1 MFRRLTVCAALGAV
15 FAGCGP
21 WQRVGSSPQPD
32 ATSSVTQL
40 FDMASVYH
48 RLGRLA
54 VGGALPFVGTAAF
67 AAGPG
72 DSTIVLVGLSLENR
86 VLSFTRDS
94 TGFVAHY
101 HVDVAAAQPGRAG
114 ITAGRDE
121 TVRAPTYSETL
132 RNDES
137 VVYQQ
142 ELHLLPGTYHLTV
155 HVRDLTSSQQ
165 NEAAM
170 DITVPHYPAGTTSE
184 PIVAYEV
191 TGREHQSDSLSVILN
206 PRGTVSYGSDT
217 LLAYIEG
224 YRMRP
229 NQVVP
234 IEIRDQ
240 HDNLILRDSLRFT
253 GGQEVEGQVVRLTPD
268 SAPLGELKLV
278 VGTGKVERTTSAIV
292 SLSSDWVVTNYEEM
306 ISLLRYFG
314 HQDDLKG
321 LRDAPAADRAR
332 LWREFYHKSDPV
344 PTTPE
349 NEALDLYFSRLA
361 VADRRFRDE
370 GVAGWRTDRGEVY
383 IQLGEPDE
391 VYDASA
397 TVQGLGRVIRWVYV
411 DQRLSLIFQDET
423 GFGRFRLST
432 TSRAEFER
440 AVDRQ
445 RRRTG

>member
-1 MFRRLTVCAALGAV
+1 MFRRWAACAALGAV
-15 FAGCGP
+15 VAGCGS
-21 WQRVGSSPQPD
+21 WQRVGSNPPPD
-32 ATSSVTQL
+32 VTASVTQL

-54 VGGALPFVGTAAF
+54 VGGALPFVGTVVY

-72 DSTIVLVGLSLENR
+72 DTTMALLGLSLENR

-101 HVDVAAAQPGRAG
+101 HVDIHATGRDSSTVSSA
-114 ITAGRDE
+114 RDE
-121 TVRAPTYSETL
+121 TVRAPTYNETL

-137 VVYQQ
+137 VVFQQ
-142 ELHLLPGTYHLTV
+142 ELHLTPGDYHLSV
-155 HVRDLTSSQQ
+155 QVRDLTSSQHS
-165 NEAAM
+165 EAAL
-170 DITVPHYPAGTTSE
+170 DLTVPAYSSGTTSE
-184 PIVAYEV
+184 PIVAYAV
-191 TGREHQSDSLSVILN
+191 TGRERQSDSLQIILN

-224 YRMRP
+224 YQMRP
-229 NQVVP
+229 NQAVP
-234 IEIRDQ
+234 MEIRDQ
-240 HDNLILRDSLRFT
+240 NDDLIFRDSLHFA

-278 VGTGKVERTTSAIV
+278 VGSGDARRETSAIV
-292 SLSSDWVVTNYEEM
+292 SLSSDWVVTNYEDM

-314 HQDDLKG
+314 HQDELKA
-321 LRDAPAADRAR
+321 LRDAPPADRAR
-332 LWREFYHKSDPV
+332 LWREFYHKSDPL
-344 PTTPE
+344 PTTPG

-411 DQRLSLIFQDET
+411 DERLSLIFQDET